1 MTKPASDVPRRL
13 LDAGRAVAR
22 ERGCGAIKV
31 RAVAR
36 AAGVNLGLFHYH
48 FKTRDAFVRRVL
60 EETYEDF
67 FARLN
72 LSAGREGAPQERL
85 RAALTAI
92 AQFAR
97 EHRRLMVGLLRDAMA
112 GDRQVIAFAGGH
124 FPRHLPIILGLI
136 KEGVQAGEFR
146 DLPDPLVLGLLMG
159 GISAPNIMATLVERS
174 GAKRPLGRSPA
185 VFSRELLS
193 DAAIAE
199 RIDIL
204 LAGLARP
211 PSPWARPRRGP

>member
-31 RAVAR
+31 REVAR

-60 EETYEDF
+60 DETYADF
-67 FARLN
+67 FSRLN
-72 LSAGREGAPQERL
+72 LSVGREGSPRQRL

-92 AQFAR
+92 AHFSR
-97 EHRRLMVGLLRDAMA
+97 EHRRMIVGMLRDAMT
-112 GDRQVIAFAGGH
+112 GDRLVMEFAARS
-124 FPRHLPIILGLI
+124 FPNHLPIVLGLI
-136 KEGVQAGEFR
+136 KEGVRAKELR
-146 DLPDPLVLGLLMG
+146 DLPEPLVLGLLMG
-159 GISAPNIMATLVERS
+159 VISTPNIMATMVECS
-174 GAKRPLGRSPA
+174 GAKRPLGRS
-185 VFSRELLS
+185 VSQFQDELLS

-199 RIDIL
+199 RIDIV
-204 LAGLARP
+204 LAGLSRKGGK
-211 PSPWARPRRGP
+211 R

>member
-31 RAVAR
+31 REVAR

-60 EETYEDF
+60 EETYADF

-72 LSAGREGAPQERL
+72 LSVGRDASPRERL

-92 AQFAR
+92 AHFSR
-97 EHRRLMVGLLRDAMA
+97 EHRRMIVGMLRDAMT
-112 GDRQVIAFAGGH
+112 GDRLVMEFAARS
-124 FPRHLPIILGLI
+124 FPNHLPIVLGLI
-136 KEGVQAGEFR
+136 KEGVRAKELR
-146 DLPDPLVLGLLMG
+146 DLPEPLILGLLMG
-159 GISAPNIMATLVERS
+159 VISTPNIMATMVECS
-174 GAKRPLGRSPA
+174 GAKRPLGRSLA
-185 VFSRELLS
+185 TFQDELLS

-199 RIDIL
+199 RVDIVL
-204 LAGLARP
+204 SGLSRKGGK
-211 PSPWARPRRGP
+211 R

>member
-1 MTKPASDVPRRL
+1 MTRKASDAPRRL

-31 RAVAR
+31 REVAR

-60 EETYEDF
+60 EEVYGDF
-67 FARLN
+67 FSRLN
-72 LSAGREGAPQERL
+72 LSAAREGTPRERL

-97 EHRRLMVGLLRDAMA
+97 EHRRMMVGMLRDAMT
-112 GDRQVIAFAGGH
+112 GDRLVVEFAGAH
-124 FPRHLPIILGLI
+124 FPRHLPIVLGI
-136 KEGVQAGEFR
+136 FKEGVRAGQFR
-146 DLPDPLVLGLLMG
+146 DLPEPLVLSLLMG
-159 GISAPNIMATLVERS
+159 GISTPNIMATMVECS
-174 GAKRPLGRSPA
+174 GAKRPLGRSLDA
-185 VFSRELLS
+185 FLEEILS
-193 DAAIAE
+193 DAAVEE

-204 LAGLARP
+204 LRGLA
-211 PSPWARPRRGP
+211 PRRVR

>member
-1 MTKPASDVPRRL
+1 MTKPASDAPRRL

-31 RAVAR
+31 REVAR

-60 EETYEDF
+60 DETYADF

-72 LSAGREGAPQERL
+72 LSVGRDGSPRERL

-92 AQFAR
+92 AHFSR
-97 EHRRLMVGLLRDAMA
+97 EHRRMIVGMLRDAMT
-112 GDRQVIAFAGGH
+112 GDRLVIEFAARS
-124 FPRHLPIILGLI
+124 FPNHLPIVLGLI
-136 KEGVQAGEFR
+136 KEGVRAKELR
-146 DLPDPLVLGLLMG
+146 DLPEPLVLGLLMG
-159 GISAPNIMATLVERS
+159 VISTPNIMATMVECS
-174 GAKRPLGRSPA
+174 GAKRPLGRSVA
-185 VFSRELLS
+185 RFQDELLS

-199 RIDIL
+199 RVDIV
-204 LAGLARP
+204 LAGL
-211 PSPWARPRRGP
+211 SRRGGRG

>member
-1 MTKPASDVPRRL
+1 MTKQASDAPRRL

-31 RAVAR
+31 REVAR

-60 EETYEDF
+60 DETYADF

-72 LSAGREGAPQERL
+72 LSVDRKGSPRERL

-92 AQFAR
+92 AQFSR
-97 EHRRLMVGLLRDAMA
+97 EHRRMVVGMLRDAMT
-112 GDRQVIAFAGGH
+112 GDRLVIEFAGRS
-124 FPRHLPIILGLI
+124 FPNHLPIVLGLI
-136 KEGVQAGEFR
+136 KEGVRAKELR
-146 DLPDPLVLGLLMG
+146 DLPEPLVLALLMG
-159 GISAPNIMATLVERS
+159 VISTPNIMATLVECS
-174 GAKRPLGRSPA
+174 GAKRPLGRSVA
-185 VFSRELLS
+185 QFQDELLS

-199 RIDIL
+199 RVDIV
-204 LAGLARP
+204 LAGLSRKGGK
-211 PSPWARPRRGP
+211 R